1 MVCDNSNHSQQYHA
15 YQMWKYKSTYTVC
28 KMISATI
35 DYTGL
40 NRERAAKPS
49 RTVLVCASEYT

>member
-1 MVCDNSNHSQQYHA
+1 MVCDNSNHNNI
-15 YQMWKYKSTYTVC
+15 MLIKCGSTGAPTVC